1 MSRYSSGWVVA
12 WRPLSREAS
21 TAEPA
26 EYAEERRKYGTVS
39 IKRPVEEEVPAE
51 PKKNEEKPFKP
62 IKLDPELTAPPAP
75 RRNARRKK

>member
-1 MSRYSSGWVVA
+1 MSRSWVVA
-12 WRPLSREAS
+12 WHPLNGAHGGDDERSR
-21 TAEPA
+21 
-26 EYAEERRKYGTVS
+26 YGTVS

-62 IKLDPELTAPPAP
+62 IKLDPELAAPPAP